1 MDKLQLLKLL
11 ERYQNG
17 ECSQEETAL
26 IEFWYDKY
34 SDSPDYLDSLSLS
47 ERELIH
53 TRLASSIMVQV
64 TPAEGQTEPA
74 PKSIS
79 IFGKWWFKLSA
90 AALVLIVMKVLFF
103 NPKVSQNIVGH
114 QTTQLHF
121 INTSGNIVKKTFED
135 GSSVWLKPQAS
146 VYYPRHFARSSRQV
160 SMQGE
165 CFFEISKNPD
175 RPFIIVSSHLLT
187 KVWGTSFE
195 VSDFV
200 NAERATVKVV
210 TGKVSVSKRDDRG
223 EVSPSKLSPKEIIL
237 LPKQQVIYDPSGQ
250 KLLAGKDDQMKELA
264 IWHRI
269 DLSFD
274 HASLSQIISELNGRF
289 AVTIRTESAQL
300 GEKQMTA
307 DLSGLNLAE
316 VLDVLKASMKI
327 DYEIN
332 GETITLK
339 QTNNK

>member
-1 MDKLQLLKLL
+1 
-11 ERYQNG
+11 
-17 ECSQEETAL
+17 
-26 IEFWYDKY
+26 
-34 SDSPDYLDSLSLS
+34 
-47 ERELIH
+47 
-53 TRLASSIMVQV
+53 
-64 TPAEGQTEPA
+64 
-74 PKSIS
+74 
-79 IFGKWWFKLSA
+79 
-90 AALVLIVMKVLFF
+90 
-103 NPKVSQNIVGH
+103 
-114 QTTQLHF
+114 
-121 INTSGNIVKKTFED
+121 
-135 GSSVWLKPQAS
+135 
-146 VYYPRHFARSSRQV
+146 
-160 SMQGE
+160 
-165 CFFEISKNPD
+165 
-175 RPFIIVSSHLLT
+175 
-187 KVWGTSFE
+187 
-195 VSDFV
+195 
-200 NAERATVKVV
+200 
-210 TGKVSVSKRDDRG
+210 
-223 EVSPSKLSPKEIIL
+223 